1 MDLVFWCSW
10 CNSYSLYK
18 KAGVYFEWYSF
29 SFNFSLF
36 LKVSLVCFCLW
47 FLQMYFEICWT
58 FHSHFTLLSLR
69 CYHTIALCAP
79 PPSPQPL
86 CWEGGGSW
94 TSNQLFIKGVLDRTS
109 TFRGGCWERGRGDF
123 FQEGCWLQFSHTQK
137 N

>member
-18 KAGVYFEWYSF
+18 KAGVYFEWYIVSP
-29 SFNFSLF
+29 SIFSLF
-36 LKVSLVCFCLW
+36 ESVFGA
-47 FLQMYFEICWT
+47 FLSMISTNVFWNLLNI
-58 FHSHFTLLSLR
+58 SFTL
-69 CYHTIALCAP
+69 HTIVFKMLSYYSIVCT

-86 CWEGGGSW
+86 CWGGGSW
-94 TSNQLFIKGVLDRTS
+94 TSNQIFIKGVLDRTS